1 MKRAEA
7 VIFDMDGVIVDS
19 EPWHERAFL
28 EVLREIGF
36 NERIE
41 LRIADYVGRSD
52 RDLWMDFV
60 ARYKPAQTLEQLLS
74 RKRSVVIEMLR
85 REQPLFAG
93 LKALVEELA
102 NSYKLAVASGS
113 ERMVVEE
120 VLALENLCQHFS
132 TVVTSAEVARGKPAP
147 DIFLRAAQLLGIK
160 PCDCWVI
167 EDSKPGVAGGLA
179 AGMRVVAITNTHPAV
194 ELAQASYVVSSYPEI
209 AKLLRPD

>member
-36 NERIE
+36 NERME

-52 RDLWMDFV
+52 WDLWMDFV

-132 TVVTSAEVARGKPAP
+132 TVVTS
-147 DIFLRAAQLLGIK
+147 F
-160 PCDCWVI
+160 C
-167 EDSKPGVAGGLA
+167 
-179 AGMRVVAITNTHPAV
+179 
-194 ELAQASYVVSSYPEI
+194 SS
-209 AKLLRPD
+209 